1 MSDLHVIY
9 SPKNEKFEV
18 SRLNFLDLQKVKG
31 WTLQPKTDTAIGAAE
46 AAKEAP
52 VTPVTPK
59 VPEVAEKP
67 AEAPA
72 APETTPAADE
82 PVKVRL
88 TVEDFDDLADKDA
101 VKAYIEAAFPG
112 TKIDGRANRE
122 KLVAQAV
129 GLAEDAAA

>member
-1 MSDLHVIY
+1 MSDLFTIY

-18 SRLNFLDLQKVKG
+18 TRLNFLDLQKVKG
-31 WTLQPKTDTAIGAAE
+31 WTLTPKTETAVAAVE
-46 AAKEAP
+46 AVKEAP
-52 VTPVTPK
+52 VAPVEP
-59 VPEVAEKP
+59 VEP
-67 AEAPA
+67 ATTEQTA
-72 APETTPAADE
+72 ETTTENASQADA

-88 TVEDFDDLADKDA
+88 TVEEFDDLADKEA

-129 GLAEDAAA
+129 ALAEEAAA